1 MPYPPGSQ
9 NAPMNTSL
17 KRLILLLLVL
27 AATAFAVSGC
37 QTTKG
42 LGRDV
47 EHLGENIQGK

>member
-1 MPYPPGSQ
+1 
-9 NAPMNTSL
+9 MNTSL
-17 KRLILLLLVL
+17 KQLLLLLAL
-27 AATAFAVSGC
+27 AATAIALTGC